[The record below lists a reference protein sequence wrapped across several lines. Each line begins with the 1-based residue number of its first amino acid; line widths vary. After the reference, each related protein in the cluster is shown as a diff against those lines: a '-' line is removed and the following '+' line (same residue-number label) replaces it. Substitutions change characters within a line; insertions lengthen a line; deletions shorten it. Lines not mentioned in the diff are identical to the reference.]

1 VITSAPFFKKEE
13 NAMLE
18 LATLADRPAVNNLA
32 RQVHE
37 LHVDWRPD
45 IFRMPE
51 ELYPEGR
58 YLDCIRQRQLYVAKL
73 NGIVAGF
80 VLLKIKEYDFPGVV
94 RRTVMV
100 IDEICVEKALR
111 GDGVGTRIMEEIHA
125 LARAFGCTDLQLG
138 VYPQNDDAVGFYQK
152 CGFTIRSIDMQR
164 KV

>member
-1 VITSAPFFKKEE
+1 
-13 NAMLE
+13 MLE
-18 LATLADRPAVNNLA
+18 LATAFDRAAVNDLA

-37 LHVDWRPD
+37 LHVSWRPD
-45 IFRMPE
+45 IFRMPQ
-51 ELYPEGR
+51 ELYPEER
-58 YLDCIRQRQLYVAKL
+58 FLDCIRQRQLYVAKL

-80 VLLKIKEYDFPGVV
+80 VLLKIKEYDAPGHV
-94 RRTVMV
+94 RRTVMLV
-100 IDEICVEKALR
+100 DEICVEKALR
-111 GDGVGTRIMEEIHA
+111 GHGIGTRMMEEVRA